1 MTEHGAAADF
11 CMGKPRLLRNQSQAG
26 FSTALCS
33 IVAVD
38 LVIALER
45 SLEE

>member
-1 MTEHGAAADF
+1 MTEHGTATGF
-11 CMGKPRLLRNQSQAG
+11 CMGKPRLLRNQHQAG
-26 FSTALCS
+26 FSTVLCS
-33 IVAVD
+33 IIAVD